1 MDEPVTGPALP
12 GPQRPWSGGGTGGAE
27 PAPGR
32 PAPGSWTDAPVPALP
47 PQAPWPQRLAA
58 WLRQNLLATWYHGL
72 LTLLAL
78 AVLVLAGRALAEWAF
93 GRAQWAVVT
102 DNLLLLLV
110 GAYPRDQLW
119 RVVAAVALLAVLVLA
134 SGLAWVGP
142 ARWRRAQMPVVAAW
156 VVLVPAAMVLVLSVP
171 RQGGTGTGYGL
182 VLTLVL
188 AVAGITL
195 SFPLGVALALG
206 RVSSLPV
213 VRALS
218 IAYIELVR
226 GTPLMVV
233 LFFSMTALPLF
244 LPPAVRPDLVTRA
257 AAGLVLFTAA
267 YVAEAV
273 RGGLQGV
280 PRGQWEAAQALG
292 LTGSQAVFLIILP
305 QALRAVIPALVG
317 QFISLFKDTSLVA
330 VWGLLEFVGVA
341 QSVLSN
347 PAYLGRHVEI
357 YAFVAAVYW
366 VFCYG
371 MSLASRRLERRL
383 GVGER

>member
-1 MDEPVTGPALP
+1 M
-12 GPQRPWSGGGTGGAE
+12 
-27 PAPGR
+27 PAPVR
-32 PAPGSWTDAPVPALP
+32 APAVPAAEGVPAGPGGPPLATPP
-47 PQAPWPQRLAA
+47 PQVPWPQRAAA
-58 WLRQNLLATWYHGL
+58 WIRANLLGTWYHGL
-72 LTLLAL
+72 LTLVCLT
-78 AVLVLAGRALAEWAF
+78 VLVRAGRAVVEWAF
-93 GRAQWAVVT
+93 TRAQWAVVR

-119 RVVAAVALLAVLVLA
+119 RVGAALGVLVLLVLA
-134 SGLAWVGP
+134 GGLAWAGS
-142 ARWRRAQMPVVAAW
+142 ARWRRFQLPVVAAW
-156 VVLVPAAMVLVLSVP
+156 VVLVPAAMALVLSVP
-171 RQGGTGTGYGL
+171 RVGGAGTGYGL

-280 PRGQWEAAQALG
+280 PRGQIEAAQALG
-292 LTGSQAVFLIILP
+292 LTGTQAVFLVVLP

-347 PAYLGRHVEI
+347 PAYLGRHVEV

>member
-1 MDEPVTGPALP
+1 MDEPALRAASVEAMPAA
-12 GPQRPWSGGGTGGAE
+12 GEA
-27 PAPGR
+27 APLAS
-32 PAPGSWTDAPVPALP
+32 PP
-47 PQAPWPQRLAA
+47 PQAPWPRRLAA
-58 WLRQNLLATWYHGL
+58 WIRANLLATWYHGV
-72 LTLLAL
+72 LTAASLAIL
-78 AVLVLAGRALAEWAF
+78 IAAARAVVAWAV
-93 GRAQWAVVT
+93 GRAQWAVVR

-110 GAYPRDQLW
+110 GAYPREQLW
-119 RVVAAVALLAVLVLA
+119 RVGVALGVLA
-134 SGLAWVGP
+134 LLVVLSGLAWVGP
-142 ARWRRAQMPVVAAW
+142 TRWRRWQMGVVGAW
-156 VVLVPAAMVLVLSVP
+156 VVLVPAAVALVLSVP
-171 RQGGTGTGYGL
+171 RTGGAGTGYGL

-213 VRALS
+213 IRVLA

-244 LPPAVRPDLVTRA
+244 LPPSVRPDLVTRA

-280 PRGQWEAAQALG
+280 PRGQIEAAQALG
-292 LTGSQAVFLIILP
+292 LTGSQAMFLVVLP

-347 PAYLGRHVEI
+347 PAYLGRHVEV

-383 GVGER
+383 GLGER

>member
-1 MDEPVTGPALP
+1 MDEPATGPALP
-12 GPQRPWSGGGTGGAE
+12 E

-32 PAPGSWTDAPVPALP
+32 PAAGQAGPAGTTVVVPP
-47 PQAPWPQRLAA
+47 PRAPWPQRAAA
-58 WLRQNLLATWYHGL
+58 WARQNLLASWYHGL
-72 LTLLAL
+72 LTLVAL
-78 AVLVLAGRALAEWAF
+78 AILALAGRAVLSWALV
-93 GRAQWAVVT
+93 RARWDVVT

-119 RVVAAVALLAVLVLA
+119 RVVAALVLLAVLAVV
-134 SGLAWVGP
+134 SGLAWAGP

-171 RQGGTGTGYGL
+171 RQGGAGTGYGL
-182 VLTLVL
+182 ILTLVL

-195 SFPLGVALALG
+195 SFPLGVLLALG

-244 LPPAVRPDLVTRA
+244 LPPSVRPDLVTRA

-280 PRGQWEAAQALG
+280 PRGQVEAAQALG
-292 LTGSQAVFLIILP
+292 LTGTQAVLLIILP

-347 PAYLGRHVEI
+347 PSYLGRHVEM

>member
-1 MDEPVTGPALP
+1 MGSTEPRTPVPVT
-12 GPQRPWSGGGTGGAE
+12 
-27 PAPGR
+27 APGV
-32 PAPGSWTDAPVPALP
+32 APAPVPAP
-47 PQAPWPQRLAA
+47 PREPWWGRLGA
-58 WLRQNLLATWYHGL
+58 WLRANLLASWYHGL
-72 LTLLAL
+72 LTAAGLV
-78 AVLVLAGRALAEWAF
+78 VLVAAGRGVAGWLLH
-93 GRAQWAVVT
+93 GAQWNVVT
-102 DNLLLLLV
+102 DNLMLLLV

-119 RVVAAVALLAVLVLA
+119 RVGLALGGLAFLVAASAVAWTGQG
-134 SGLAWVGP
+134 GLR
-142 ARWRRAQMPVVAAW
+142 RWQLPLVAAW
-156 VVLVPAAMVLVLSVP
+156 VVLVPLLMILVLSAP
-171 RQGGTGTGYGL
+171 RAGGAGTGYGF
-182 VLTLVL
+182 VLTLIL
-188 AVAGITL
+188 AVTGITL
-195 SFPLGVALALG
+195 SFPLGVLLALG
-206 RVSSLPV
+206 RASSLPV

-218 IAYIELVR
+218 IAYIEIVR

-244 LPPAVRPDLVTRA
+244 LPPSVRPDLVGRA

-280 PRGQWEAAQALG
+280 PRGQVEAAQALG
-292 LTGSQAVFLIILP
+292 LTGAQTMFLIVLP

-330 VWGLLEFVGVA
+330 VWGLLELVGIA

-357 YAFVAAVYW
+357 YAFVAALYW

-371 MSLASRRLERRL
+371 MSYASRRLERWL